1 MKLLR
6 VLESFK
12 FEPVGSN
19 VTQEVNVRLILAS
32 NQDLA
37 DLVKEGKFR
46 EDLYYRVNVM
56 NVYLPPLRERR
67 EDIAPLATHFIEKYR
82 HEAIHPVEN
91 ISDEAMRILTE
102 FNWPGNVRELEN
114 VIRRA
119 VVLCRTSTVM
129 PVDLPPKMVPNATG
143 PVMMPDG
150 QILPLKAA
158 MRKWERQLILEGLK
172 ATGGN
177 RKEAAKQLKIN
188 RTTLYNK
195 MREHEISEKDEG

>member
-1 MKLLR
+1 
-6 VLESFK
+6 
-12 FEPVGSN
+12 
-19 VTQEVNVRLILAS
+19 VRLILAS

-37 DLVKEGKFR
+37 ELVREGKFR

-67 EDIAPLATHFIEKYR
+67 EDIAPLANHFIQKYR
-82 HEAIHPVEN
+82 HEAIHPVEG
-91 ISDEAMRILTE
+91 ISDEALRILTE

-119 VVLCRTSTVM
+119 VVLCRSSTIT
-129 PVDLPPKMVPNATG
+129 PADLPPKMAPHTG
-143 PVMMPDG
+143 PVLPSDG
-150 QILPLKAA
+150 KIVPLKAA
-158 MRKWERQLILEGLK
+158 MRNWERHLILDGLK

-195 MREHEISEKDEG
+195 MREHGISES

>member
-37 DLVKEGKFR
+37 DLVREGKFR

-56 NVYLPPLRERR
+56 NVFLPPLRERR
-67 EDIAPLATHFIEKYR
+67 EDIAPLANHFIQKYR
-82 HEAIHPVEN
+82 HEAIHPVEG
-91 ISDEAMRILTE
+91 ISDEAMRILAE

-119 VVLCRTSTVM
+119 VVLCRTSTVT
-129 PVDLPPKMVPNATG
+129 PVDLPPKMTPRSG
-143 PVMMPDG
+143 PALPADG
-150 QILPLKAA
+150 KTLPLKAA
-158 MRKWERQLILEGLK
+158 MRNWERQLILDALK
-172 ATGGN
+172 AAGGN

-195 MREHEISEKDEG
+195 MREHAISEA